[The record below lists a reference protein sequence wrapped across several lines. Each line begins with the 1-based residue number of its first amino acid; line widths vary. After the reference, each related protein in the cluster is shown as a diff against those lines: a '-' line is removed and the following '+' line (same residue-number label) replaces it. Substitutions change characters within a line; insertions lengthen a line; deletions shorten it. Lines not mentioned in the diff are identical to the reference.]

1 MNILLHTILNIPM
14 YSSEECI
21 ELNAIFVA
29 NYNTDSDHEDFYA
42 WLFESDK
49 RFLLYTPMY

>member
-21 ELNAIFVA
+21 ELNAIFTA

-49 RFLLYTPMY
+49 TFLLNSTSY